1 MLNLNAKERMLLQDE
16 KSHEELCIA
25 KYQDYSNKACD
36 PQLKNLFAQLSQKEQ
51 QHLNS
56 INQMLAGTVP
66 NVNASQSCG
75 QQQGSQQQ
83 SNQNMQPQA
92 GQNMQQQQNI
102 QNQQCIQ
109 QQNSMSN
116 TNAQEIQSNINHDK
130 MLCQDSLSTEKYVS
144 STYNT
149 AIFEFRDTNAR
160 QVLNHIQK
168 EEQEHGEQIYN
179 YMNQH
184 GMYN

>member
-16 KSHEELCIA
+16 KGHEEVCIQ

-36 PQLKNLFAQLSQKEQ
+36 SELKNLFAQLAQKEQ
-51 QHLNS
+51 EHLNS
-56 INQMLAGTVP
+56 INQMFSGTVP
-66 NVNASQSCG
+66 NINSNQAG
-75 QQQGSQQQ
+75 QQQNQSTQQNDP
-83 SNQNMQPQA
+83 S
-92 GQNMQQQQNI
+92 QQNI
-102 QNQQCIQ
+102 QQNTNTQGI
-109 QQNSMSN
+109 QNSM
-116 TNAQEIQSNINHDK
+116 NHDK

-149 AIFEFRDTNAR
+149 AIFEFRDANAR

-168 EEQEHGEQIYN
+168 EEQEHGEKIYN